1 MGAHSRSGA
10 TASTGARF
18 ATTTLAIA
26 ATSVL
31 GAGTALA
38 HDDSGQ
44 YGDSHSSTGWDR
56 GGYQGDPGADGST
69 GDVLTEVGMSSW
81 DPTWDTNWDSG
92 WDSSSDDEG
101 PGDDHD
107 EGSGEDTGDGP
118 VQPAA
123 QQPAAQQAVAPAP
136 ARPTTSTQPIA
147 APASTVPAEL
157 PAPGET
163 QTIPIRGTR

>member
-38 HDDSGQ
+38 HDDSGNHEAP
-44 YGDSHSSTGWDR
+44 HSSTSWDDA
-56 GGYQGDPGADGST
+56 GSDPMHD
-69 GDVLTEVGMSSW
+69 VGMS
-81 DPTWDTNWDSG
+81 DWDST
-92 WDSSSDDEG
+92 WDSSWDSSWE
-101 PGDDHD
+101 D
-107 EGSGEDTGDGP
+107 EGSDDAEDTGDGATQ
-118 VQPAA
+118 V
-123 QQPAAQQAVAPAP
+123 QQAAAPAPAPAP
-136 ARPTTSTQPIA
+136 ARPATSTQPIA